1 MSQLP
6 HTAANAPSHRN
17 IDASASHRLHP
28 ASMTDEAQLPVSAL
42 LALAMTGFIAILT
55 ETLPAGLLPQIGQG
69 LGISEALAGQLVSA
83 YAFGSLV
90 AAIPLIAL
98 TRGWRRRP
106 LLLLALGGFLLFN
119 SVTSLS
125 SSYPLTLIARFLA
138 GVAAGLAWGL
148 LAGYARRMVA
158 VPLQGRAMAI
168 AMVGT
173 PVALSLGVP
182 AGTWLGALA
191 GWRMAFGLMSGLTLV
206 LMVWVLCKVPD
217 LPRQTAERRLGI
229 RQVFA
234 TPGVRPILT
243 VILLWVLAHNLL
255 YTYIAPFLAPAGMS
269 GSVDRVLLVFGGAA
283 LLGIWGVGLLIDC
296 WLRVLVLLSLAG
308 FALVSLALGLA
319 GTLPAVVYSGVAVW
333 GLTFGGAATLLQTAS
348 ADAAGE
354 GADVAQSMIVT
365 AWNLAIAGGGVL
377 GGLLLE
383 TAGVASFPWVL
394 LALLAPALL
403 CAKVAK
409 AYGFRPG
416 SRASFEK
423 R

>member
-1 MSQLP
+1 
-6 HTAANAPSHRN
+6 
-17 IDASASHRLHP
+17 
-28 ASMTDEAQLPVSAL
+28 
-42 LALAMTGFIAILT
+42 
-55 ETLPAGLLPQIGQG
+55 
-69 LGISEALAGQLVSA
+69 
-83 YAFGSLV
+83 
-90 AAIPLIAL
+90 
-98 TRGWRRRP
+98 
-106 LLLLALGGFLLFN
+106 N

-217 LPRQTAERRLGI
+217 LPGQTAERRLGI

-269 GSVDRVLLVFGGAA
+269 GSVDRVLLVFGVAA
-283 LLGIWGVGLLIDC
+283 LLGIWVVGLLIDR

-308 FALVSLALGLA
+308 FALVSLALGLS